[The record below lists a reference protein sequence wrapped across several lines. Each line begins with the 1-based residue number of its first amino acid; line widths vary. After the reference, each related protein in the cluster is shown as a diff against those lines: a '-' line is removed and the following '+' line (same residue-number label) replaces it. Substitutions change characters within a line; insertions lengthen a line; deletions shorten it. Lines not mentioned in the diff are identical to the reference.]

1 MRKLL
6 VLILLIGLTP
16 SAYAAK
22 CEKKVCIKVYTDPAT
37 GRVVIEAKK
46 GKPKVVVTY
55 KPTPRIVTPR
65 PTPTRTWKPRPY
77 TPRPR
82 VSKKPATSLAD
93 KLAQLIPNREIN
105 KLPVGDA
112 LVQVPVKF
120 STNTDLVFARAVSIL
135 GVAVQVNLTPTFNWD
150 FGDGY
155 TSVLI
160 KPKHTFLKDST
171 FKVSL
176 SIWNGAG
183 CFDKHDTNL
192 VINSSIHNI
201 DQSAFVIYP
210 NPFGNFVTIK
220 MTESEPAVF
229 VLEDVSGKEV
239 IRRMLTQKET
249 TLNLNE
255 ISRGIYITKIIT
267 NEGAFTGKLERIE

>member
-6 VLILLIGLTP
+6 VLILLIGLAP
-16 SAYAAK
+16 SAHAAK

-55 KPTPRIVTPR
+55 KPTPKIVTPR

-120 STNTDLVFARAVSIL
+120 STNTDLIFARALSIL

-150 FGDGY
+150 FGDGT
-155 TSVLI
+155 TSSASVQQIEHTYKREGNYNVTLRVAWTGNWLANGKWAPITGGAII
-160 KPKHTFLKDST
+160 KTM
-171 FKVSL
+171 SL
-176 SIWNGAG
+176 PVVVKPG
-183 CFDKHDTNL
+183 
-192 VINSSIHNI
+192 
-201 DQSAFVIYP
+201 P
-210 NPFGNFVTIK
+210 IK
-220 MTESEPAVF
+220 Y
-229 VLEDVSGKEV
+229 GK
-239 IRRMLTQKET
+239 
-249 TLNLNE
+249 
-255 ISRGIYITKIIT
+255 
-267 NEGAFTGKLERIE
+267 